1 MVSLKVIGAFL
12 LAAHVAGD
20 SVAENCLVAEE
31 ENSLLQGLNIV
42 TNIVTDSEG
51 LRVVSDE
58 EWEAAYA
65 AFQAAY
71 PDWRDALFAEIAEH
85 THCRERHTFARNY
98 PAEAEAQGISPIGAC
113 AADSASP
120 VYPAGHVFSSLLQA
134 KAIVAHRVTASGTT
148 LDSEGLRVVSDP
160 EWEEAYAA
168 FQAAYP
174 DWRDALFAGI
184 QRHTHC
190 RERHTFAR
198 DNRAEAEAQCISAVG
213 PCAEGSPAPNSAEAN
228 ALAALSPEA
237 RAEACPD
244 YSWGR

>member
-20 SVAENCLVAEE
+20 SVAENCLVAQEE
-31 ENSLLQGLNIV
+31 SSLLQGANIG

-51 LRVVSDE
+51 LRVVSDP

-65 AFQAAY
+65 DFQAGYA
-71 PDWRDALFAEIAEH
+71 DWRDALFATIAEH
-85 THCRERHTFARNY
+85 THCRERHTFARDF
-98 PAEAEAQGISPIGAC
+98 PAEAEAQGISAIGAC

-120 VYPAGHVFSSLLQA
+120 VYPAGYVQPSLLQF
-134 KAIVAHRVTASGTT
+134 KSIVAHRVAASGTT

-190 RERHTFAR
+190 RGRHTFAR
-198 DNRAEAEAQCISAVG
+198 EHREEAEAQCISAVG
-213 PCAEGSPAPNSAEAN
+213 LCADGSPAPNSGEAM
-228 ALAALSPEA
+228 ALAALSTEA